1 MNNYENYIIILFY
14 TFFLNLLFSNINFL
28 KDKKKA
34 FKHKNFIKDKSSP
47 PFSGGVIFL
56 ITLIIFIP
64 NEYFLLKF
72 YFSLIFLIGF
82 FSDLNV
88 FKSPNLRFVYQFFVV
103 LIFVIFSNT
112 FIGSV
117 RIDFFD
123 KLLEFYIFK
132 IFFTIFCILILING
146 SNFIDGVNSLAI
158 GYYFLVLYFISK
170 IFLDLNY
177 IIIDKDLLYLLLFS
191 LGCLFLLNLFNKL
204 YLGDN
209 GAYLVST
216 VVGIFLINIANNN
229 ILVSPYYVMNL
240 LWYPAYE
247 NLFSI
252 IRKLK
257 NNKSALRPD
266 NYHLHQLVFSF
277 FNNSIKNS
285 KITNSLTG
293 CVINLFNFFIFYL
306 ASMNYSSTKYQLAL
320 TFFSLLTYNL
330 LYVVLKKKN

>member
-14 TFFLNLLFSNINFL
+14 TFFLNLFFSKINFL

-56 ITLIIFIP
+56 ITLTIFIP
-64 NEYFLLKF
+64 NEYYLLKF

-146 SNFIDGVNSLAI
+146 SNFIDGLNGLVL
-158 GYYFLVLYFISK
+158 GYYSIIVFVILHTYENSVLYLIITS
-170 IFLDLNY
+170 NTY
-177 IIIDKDLLYLLLFS
+177 I
-191 LGCLFLLNLFNKL
+191 
-204 YLGDN
+204 
-209 GAYLVST
+209 
-216 VVGIFLINIANNN
+216 
-229 ILVSPYYVMNL
+229 
-240 LWYPAYE
+240 
-247 NLFSI
+247 
-252 IRKLK
+252 
-257 NNKSALRPD
+257 
-266 NYHLHQLVFSF
+266 
-277 FNNSIKNS
+277 
-285 KITNSLTG
+285 
-293 CVINLFNFFIFYL
+293 
-306 ASMNYSSTKYQLAL
+306 
-320 TFFSLLTYNL
+320 
-330 LYVVLKKKN
+330 